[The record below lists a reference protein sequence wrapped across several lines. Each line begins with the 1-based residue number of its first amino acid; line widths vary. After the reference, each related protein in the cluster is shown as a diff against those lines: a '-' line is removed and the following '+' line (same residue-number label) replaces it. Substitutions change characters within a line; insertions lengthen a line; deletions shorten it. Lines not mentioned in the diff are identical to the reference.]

1 MTLIIGV
8 IIGLFIGGCMGIF
21 CSALM
26 VAAKDREVY
35 DNMYLEDE
43 ENE

>member
-1 MTLIIGV
+1 
-8 IIGLFIGGCMGIF
+8 MGIF